1 VGTVTRDPTL
11 VIHPNEMKRS
21 WETGGAIQDGQDGG
35 AGEGSGWGGGYGG
48 HPYAT
53 GYNTMPSFPTLESSM
68 GANQGGYSFHDDKRH
83 RGNLEDENGDD
94 DDDDDDDGDDDDMED
109 GRKGT
114 PAKGKG
120 RGQDGK
126 PKTKLTRGSR

>member
-1 VGTVTRDPTL
+1 
-11 VIHPNEMKRS
+11 MKRS
-21 WETGGAIQDGQDGG
+21 WDTGGGPPHDGSNN
-35 AGEGSGWGGGYGG
+35 AEGSGWGGGYGG

-68 GANQGGYSFHDDKRH
+68 GGHQTGYQYHDDKRQ

-94 DDDDDDDGDDDDMED
+94 DDDDDDDGDDDDGDD
-109 GRKGT
+109 GREGKNT

>member
-1 VGTVTRDPTL
+1 
-11 VIHPNEMKRS
+11 MKRS
-21 WETGGAIQDGQDGG
+21 WEAGGAPQDGQDGQG
-35 AGEGSGWGGGYGG
+35 GEGSGWGGGYGG

-68 GANQGGYSFHDDKRH
+68 GAHQAGYQFHDDKRQ

-94 DDDDDDDGDDDDMED
+94 DDDDEDEDDDDAGDD
-109 GRKGT
+109 GRSGGGKGT

-126 PKTKLTRGSR
+126 PKTKLTRGSRLVTVNQQIEIC